1 MGRVGSIVLS
11 ALLLASLAASP
22 ASAGGDGSYRKSDR
36 PSSRGSRG
44 VPCRCVPVQYRM
56 LHSPAVNFNAFYYS
70 SRGGIGRGYSTTV
83 YDTDGYAHY
92 YRN

>member
-1 MGRVGSIVLS
+1 
-11 ALLLASLAASP
+11 
-22 ASAGGDGSYRKSDR
+22 
-36 PSSRGSRG
+36 
-44 VPCRCVPVQYRM
+44 M